1 MGTQRFDLTV
11 DIRETGKHNS
21 RSLRKSKKIPAVI
34 YGSLKKNMNVMIDE
48 NTVLKFNTRAF
59 ENALFNVKVGSES
72 VVALM
77 KQVDIHPLSRRP
89 EHVDLLAIDMSKPI
103 RIMLEIRFDGKPIG
117 LAEGGLLSIVN
128 RQIEVEVLPSQI
140 PDAIPV
146 DIANLGVG
154 DSVHVSD
161 LTLPAGLKL
170 ISGTDMTLASVTLF
184 KEEAVV
190 ATEAVAAAPAAGA
203 AAPAAGKAAAAK
215 PDAKAE
221 AAKPDAKAK
230 K

>member
-1 MGTQRFDLTV
+1 MGTQRFDLNV

-21 RSLRKSKKIPAVI
+21 RGLRKSKKIPAVI
-34 YGSLKKNMNVMIDE
+34 YGSLKNNMNVMIDE
-48 NTVLKFNTRAF
+48 NTVLKYNTRAF

-89 EHVDLLAIDMSKPI
+89 EHVDLLAIDMTKPI
-103 RIMLEIRFDGKPIG
+103 RIMLEIRFDGKPVG

-184 KEEAVV
+184 KEDAVAAPEA
-190 ATEAVAAAPAAGA
+190 AAAAPAAGA